1 MTRVL
6 VVVMVAALLGGC
18 ATGSPN
24 MFSGKPVIQLD
35 QGAFFVSY
43 IKVSMA
49 YAVFKY
55 QMTEWCAAKAVP
67 VATCANM
74 AATDTMIQKIAEEIN
89 TSLQNPQYPIDM
101 QKVQIFMD
109 MVLST
114 LVKVGVKGITGG
126 LVP

>member
-1 MTRVL
+1 MKGVIVL
-6 VVVMVAALLGGC
+6 VMIGALLGGC
-18 ATGSPN
+18 ATSSPH

-67 VATCANM
+67 AETCANM
-74 AATDTMIQKIAEEIN
+74 SATDTMIQKIAEEIN

>member
-1 MTRVL
+1 M
-6 VVVMVAALLGGC
+6 
-18 ATGSPN
+18 S
-24 MFSGKPVIQLD
+24 
-35 QGAFFVSY
+35 
-43 IKVSMA
+43 
-49 YAVFKY
+49 
-55 QMTEWCAAKAVP
+55 
-67 VATCANM
+67 
-74 AATDTMIQKIAEEIN
+74 ATDTMIQKIAEEIN